1 MPAYAIANVRFMDR
15 EKAQEYGSQVPA
27 TIMKYGG
34 RYLARGGQT
43 EVAEGDWHLYYMT
56 IVEFPSLEQAKR
68 WYESEEYRSL
78 RPIRVESA
86 ESQVVFV
93 DGLPSS

>member
-1 MPAYAIANVRFMDR
+1 MPAYMIANVRFTDP
-15 EKAQEYGSQVPA
+15 EKAQAYGSQLPA

-43 EVAEGDWHLYYMT
+43 EVAEGDWHLHYLV

-68 WYESEEYRSL
+68 WYESEEYQSL
-78 RPIRVESA
+78 KPIRIEYA
-86 ESQVVFV
+86 ESQLVFV
-93 DGLPSS
+93 DGLPTS